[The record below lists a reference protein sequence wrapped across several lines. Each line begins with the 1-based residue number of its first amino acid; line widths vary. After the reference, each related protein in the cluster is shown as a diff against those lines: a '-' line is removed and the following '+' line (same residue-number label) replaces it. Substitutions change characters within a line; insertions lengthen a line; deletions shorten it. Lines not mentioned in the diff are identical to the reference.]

1 MRLRRNHAPAC
12 RGKAGHD
19 GARDARVRFEGR
31 RQSVRRIRTQ
41 ARRRHQVRPAAVE
54 LPTKRKFYPNYA
66 VASIIMKTAIDILA
80 FAIILFYTNLFTSE
94 ENDERKL
101 PFAPIPNRSRSGDIG
116 RHIQQQ
122 AAHVRSYGDRNRNS
136 SRRTELIRRL
146 ASSSEK
152 QKSITALF
160 DRKESIEQFE
170 ELCKDICA
178 ERDGLRLACFTFA
191 NASAEKG
198 AALRES
204 DFILCYYGNIS
215 PSDAYKENKV
225 FQKMQNPR
233 PTAA

>member
-1 MRLRRNHAPAC
+1 
-12 RGKAGHD
+12 
-19 GARDARVRFEGR
+19 
-31 RQSVRRIRTQ
+31 
-41 ARRRHQVRPAAVE
+41 
-54 LPTKRKFYPNYA
+54 
-66 VASIIMKTAIDILA
+66 MKTAIDILA

-101 PFAPIPNRSRSGDIG
+101 PFAPIPNRSRSTILDAI
-116 RHIQQQ
+116 
-122 AAHVRSYGDRNRNS
+122 SNNK
-136 SRRTELIRRL
+136 RRMSVHMATGTGIHRVGAELIRRL

-152 QKSITALF
+152 QKSIAALF

>member
-1 MRLRRNHAPAC
+1 MSENFPLRPYQTEAVQAILDAISNNKRRMSVHMATGTGIH
-12 RGKAGHD
+12 RV
-19 GARDARVRFEGR
+19 GA
-31 RQSVRRIRTQ
+31 
-41 ARRRHQVRPAAVE
+41 
-54 LPTKRKFYPNYA
+54 
-66 VASIIMKTAIDILA
+66 
-80 FAIILFYTNLFTSE
+80 
-94 ENDERKL
+94 
-101 PFAPIPNRSRSGDIG
+101 
-116 RHIQQQ
+116 
-122 AAHVRSYGDRNRNS
+122 
-136 SRRTELIRRL
+136 ELIRRL

-191 NASAEKG
+191 NASAEKR

-225 FQKMQNPR
+225 FQKCKIRGRQLPERERKTDFRYLRRRLIGYAEN
-233 PTAA
+233 